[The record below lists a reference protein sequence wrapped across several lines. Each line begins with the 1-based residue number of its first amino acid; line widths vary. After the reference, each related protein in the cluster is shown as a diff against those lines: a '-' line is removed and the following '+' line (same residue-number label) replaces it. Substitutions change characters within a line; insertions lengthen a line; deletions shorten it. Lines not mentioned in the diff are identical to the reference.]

1 MKIATEDL
9 VDFARG
15 AAFLGTGG
23 GGDPYIGRL
32 LAENVMREYGDVE
45 IIDVDDV
52 PDDAL
57 VIPSAL
63 MGAPTV
69 IIEKLMRADDTS
81 VAFRRLEELLGRKAF
96 ATMPIEAG
104 GVNSLLPLVT
114 GAKLGLPVVDA
125 DGMGRAFPE
134 LQMVTFSV
142 YGVACSPMTISNEHN
157 ECVIVEAR
165 NNHSAEWLARTVCT
179 RMGGLAT
186 IALYSM
192 SGADLKRSAVRKT
205 ISLALE
211 IGRTIR
217 TARVASSDVFE
228 ALRDY
233 LGTTEYYTHSR
244 IIFDGKIVDLR
255 RETTRGWAIGHCT
268 IEGFGAGAPT
278 MEITFKNENLVA
290 RVDGRVRAIVPD
302 LICVLDRETA
312 EPITTEG
319 LRYGQRVKVM
329 GVSVPA
335 IMRTPEALAIFG
347 PKCFQIDEPFQPIE
361 TLD

>member
-157 ECVIVEAR
+157 ECVI
-165 NNHSAEWLARTVCT
+165 
-179 RMGGLAT
+179 
-186 IALYSM
+186 
-192 SGADLKRSAVRKT
+192 
-205 ISLALE
+205 
-211 IGRTIR
+211 
-217 TARVASSDVFE
+217 
-228 ALRDY
+228 
-233 LGTTEYYTHSR
+233 
-244 IIFDGKIVDLR
+244 
-255 RETTRGWAIGHCT
+255 
-268 IEGFGAGAPT
+268 
-278 MEITFKNENLVA
+278 
-290 RVDGRVRAIVPD
+290 
-302 LICVLDRETA
+302 
-312 EPITTEG
+312 
-319 LRYGQRVKVM
+319 
-329 GVSVPA
+329 
-335 IMRTPEALAIFG
+335 
-347 PKCFQIDEPFQPIE
+347 
-361 TLD
+361 